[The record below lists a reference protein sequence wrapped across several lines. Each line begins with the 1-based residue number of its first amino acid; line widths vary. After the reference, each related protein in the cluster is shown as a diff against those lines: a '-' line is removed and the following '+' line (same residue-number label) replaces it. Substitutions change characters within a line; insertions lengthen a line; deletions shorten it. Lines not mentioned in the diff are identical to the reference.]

1 MKPTTVT
8 TCDDN
13 VPSVA
18 LFTDP
23 EALERALF
31 EHYSDVWFEVS
42 ARGECPS
49 TWRAIEDALHDQG
62 LMRDRHIAHQREH
75 DLFAVA
81 S

>member
-31 EHYSDVWFEVS
+31 EHYSDVWLEVS

-49 TWRAIEDALHDQG
+49 TWRGIEDALNDQG
-62 LMRDRHIAHQREH
+62 LMRDRHIAHQHMH
-75 DLFAVA
+75 DLFALA
-81 S
+81 I